1 MFFLRVILRWLHRAL
16 KFAAVLTMCSS
27 ATALA
32 DSQPFIIDLYMGEPV
47 PKEVMLDDLSGVR
60 IVYLGEVHTIARH
73 HDLQAEVVRGLSDRD
88 PKVALGMEMFSREDQ
103 PALDRWQTGNQR
115 VADLIAELGRE
126 HWTNLQDYE
135 KVLVLARERRIPIV
149 ALNARNT
156 LVRKL
161 ARVGLSGLSESEKH
175 EIPEGV
181 EKINPLQDR
190 LLRLRL
196 RVHKA
201 FEKTSLDRIVI
212 AQALRDET
220 MAQTVSDFLHSAQ
233 GKDRLMVVIAG
244 GGHVNYGF
252 GIPEGV
258 QRRTPLPYRIIMATD
273 SGELVLT
280 EAEKSQSIPVR
291 ITHEELKFIPTPIA
305 DYLQAVPL
313 KEERPQDRHQE
324 YPEGLAGKAGR
335 DSSKYVRAMA
345 LHVLEE

>member
-1 MFFLRVILRWLHRAL
+1 MFFLSVMRRWLCHAL

-27 ATALA
+27 GTALA
-32 DSQPFIIDLYMGEPV
+32 DSKPFIIDLYMGEPV
-47 PKEVMLDDLSGVR
+47 PQDVMLDDLSTVR

-73 HDLQAEVVRGLSDRD
+73 HELQAEILRGLSDRGL
-88 PKVALGMEMFSREDQ
+88 KIALGMEMFSRENQPVLDQ
-103 PALDRWQTGNQR
+103 WQTGNR
-115 VADLIAELGRE
+115 SVADLIVELGRG

-135 KVLVLARERRIPIV
+135 KVLTFARDRRIPIV
-149 ALNARNT
+149 GLNARDS
-156 LVRKL
+156 LVRKV
-161 ARVGLSGLSESEKH
+161 AHAGLDGLTESEKS
-175 EIPEGV
+175 EIPAGM

-201 FEKTSLDRIVI
+201 FEKTSLDRIVL

-220 MAQTVSDFLHSAQ
+220 MAESVSGFLNSFE
-233 GKDRLMVVIAG
+233 GKERLMVVIAG

-258 QRRTPLPYRIIMATD
+258 QRRNPLPYRIIMATE

-280 EAEKSQSIPVR
+280 EAEKRQSVPVQ
-291 ITHEELKFIPTPIA
+291 ITHEELRFIPTPIA

-313 KEERPQDRHQE
+313 KEERPRPRRRE
-324 YPEGLAGKAGR
+324 YPLPLAENFSP
-335 DSSKYVRAMA
+335 DF
-345 LHVLEE
+345 